1 MVTVELAW
9 WQADA
14 IVLTNAGD
22 KPEEE
27 VMLSMNL
34 WARSSRITMMIRT
47 KILALVCSAAGLPP
61 FLALEGGSRS
71 EQSIPSIL
79 VSAGSAFDAHCQ
91 LHEEWHG
98 SGSSLVE
105 KKRCCLGGI
114 GFRGHGE
121 FPIGGSWKE
130 GQIYIQKRS
139 LLFRRYLYMS
149 SETTNTSYIGGLACI
164 GCH

>member
-14 IVLTNAGD
+14 IDLTNAGD

-98 SGSSLVE
+98 SGSLLVE
-105 KKRCCLGGI
+105 KKCAAWVGLGSGDMENFLLEVLGRKVKCIFKKDLSYLGGI
-114 GFRGHGE
+114 YTCRLKPQIP
-121 FPIGGSWKE
+121 PI
-130 GQIYIQKRS
+130 
-139 LLFRRYLYMS
+139 
-149 SETTNTSYIGGLACI
+149 
-164 GCH
+164 

>member
-14 IVLTNAGD
+14 IDLTNAGD

-98 SGSSLVE
+98 SGSLLVE
-105 KKRCCLGGI
+105 KKKVLLGWDWVQGTWRI
-114 GFRGHGE
+114 SYWRFL
-121 FPIGGSWKE
+121 E
-130 GQIYIQKRS
+130 GQMYIQKNI
-139 LLFRRYLYMS
+139 LFRRYLYM
-149 SETTNTSYIGGLACI
+149 
-164 GCH
+164 

>member
-14 IVLTNAGD
+14 IDLTNAGD

-34 WARSSRITMMIRT
+34 WARSSRIMMMIRT

-98 SGSSLVE
+98 SGSLLVE
-105 KKRCCLGGI
+105 KRVLLGWDWVQGTWRI
-114 GFRGHGE
+114 SYWRFLEGRSNVYSKKIS
-121 FPIGGSWKE
+121 PI
-130 GQIYIQKRS
+130 
-139 LLFRRYLYMS
+139 
-149 SETTNTSYIGGLACI
+149 
-164 GCH
+164 